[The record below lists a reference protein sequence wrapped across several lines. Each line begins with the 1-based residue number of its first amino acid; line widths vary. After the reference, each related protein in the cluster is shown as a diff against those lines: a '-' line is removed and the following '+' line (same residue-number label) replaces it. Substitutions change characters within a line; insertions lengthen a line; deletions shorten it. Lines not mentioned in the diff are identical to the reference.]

1 MEIVGERLRG
11 LRESA
16 GKTQG
21 EISKLLG
28 TTQQIYSRYETGKNQ
43 LPLHHLLTL
52 SSYYNVSTDY
62 ILGRISYQRLPSD
75 FAKPLIP
82 NVTIGEFVFRVSS
95 FSNSSKKRLIEYVN
109 FLTFLENSEKKKTKT
124 GKGAADSAQS
134 GLLPHDMQ

>member
-1 MEIVGERLRG
+1 MEIVGERLRV

-28 TTQQIYSRYETGKNQ
+28 TTQQIYSRYETGKNE

-62 ILGRISYQRLPSD
+62 LLGRISYQRLPAD

-82 NVTIGEFVFRVSS
+82 DVTIGEFVFRVSS
-95 FSNSSKKRLIEYVN
+95 FSNLSKKRLIEYVN
-109 FLTFLENSEKKKTKT
+109 FLTFLENSAKKKATSD
-124 GKGAADSAQS
+124 KGSKAAAPM
-134 GLLPHDMQ
+134 GLLPHDM